1 MSDPK
6 DVPLGSGGAEAASQA
21 IQQRS
26 AAVTRAVS
34 SSVRG
39 EAAQA
44 RSENAGGPKGVTA
57 DQARKSGRVVDG
69 VKTYGPPISKN

>member
-1 MSDPK
+1 MADPK
-6 DVPLGSGGAEAASQA
+6 DAPLGSGTAEAASQA

-34 SSVRG
+34 ASVQS

-44 RSENAGGPKGVTA
+44 RSENSGGRKGVTA

-69 VKTYGPPISKN
+69 VKTYGPPLSKN